1 MDNKTVKEN
10 IYRIRKEKKIT
21 QQQMAER
28 LGMSRNSYR
37 RIESGDT
44 VLVND
49 HIVQIADL
57 LEMSPDELLLGESA
71 SDGRKILDEMRVG
84 YAQEISDRNRTISSL
99 EERIRLLED
108 LVRTKDEIITM
119 LKKQEQR

>member
-28 LGMSRNSYR
+28 LDMSRNSYR

-57 LEMSPDELLLGESA
+57 LEMSPDELLLGDSA

>member
-57 LEMSPDELLLGESA
+57 LEMSPDELLLGDSA

-119 LKKQEQR
+119 LKKQEHR

>member
-57 LEMSPDELLLGESA
+57 LEMSPDELLLGDSA

-119 LKKQEQR
+119 LKKHEQR

>member
-57 LEMSPDELLLGESA
+57 LEMSPDELLLGDSA
-71 SDGRKILDEMRVG
+71 SDGRKIVDEMRVG

>member
-57 LEMSPDELLLGESA
+57 LEMSPDELLLGDSA

>member
-57 LEMSPDELLLGESA
+57 LEMSPDELLLGDSA

-119 LKKQEQR
+119 LKKNEQR

>member
-57 LEMSPDELLLGESA
+57 LEMSPDELLLGDSA
-71 SDGRKILDEMRVG
+71 SNGRKILDEMRVG

>member
-57 LEMSPDELLLGESA
+57 LEMSPDELLLGDSA
-71 SDGRKILDEMRVG
+71 SDGRKVLDEMRVG

>member
-57 LEMSPDELLLGESA
+57 LEMSPDELLLGDSA

-108 LVRTKDEIITM
+108 LVRTTDEIITM
-119 LKKQEQR
+119 LNKQVQR

>member
-57 LEMSPDELLLGESA
+57 LEMSPDELLLGDSA
-71 SDGRKILDEMRVG
+71 SDGRKILNEMRVG

>member
-57 LEMSPDELLLGESA
+57 LEMCGLRPGN
-71 SDGRKILDEMRVG
+71 K
-84 YAQEISDRNRTISSL
+84 
-99 EERIRLLED
+99 
-108 LVRTKDEIITM
+108 
-119 LKKQEQR
+119 

>member
-57 LEMSPDELLLGESA
+57 LEMSPDELLLGDSA

-84 YAQEISDRNRTISSL
+84 YAQEISDRNRIISSL

>member
-57 LEMSPDELLLGESA
+57 LEMSPDELLLGDSA

-108 LVRTKDEIITM
+108 LVRTKDEIIAM

>member
-57 LEMSPDELLLGESA
+57 LEMSPDELLLGDSA

-119 LKKQEQR
+119 LKKQEQM

>member
-57 LEMSPDELLLGESA
+57 LEMSPDELLLGDSA

-108 LVRTKDEIITM
+108 LVRTKDEIISM
-119 LKKQEQR
+119 LKKQDQR

>member
-49 HIVQIADL
+49 HIVQIANL
-57 LEMSPDELLLGESA
+57 LEMSPDELLLGDSA

>member
-28 LGMSRNSYR
+28 LGISRNSYR

-57 LEMSPDELLLGESA
+57 LEMSPDELLLGDSA